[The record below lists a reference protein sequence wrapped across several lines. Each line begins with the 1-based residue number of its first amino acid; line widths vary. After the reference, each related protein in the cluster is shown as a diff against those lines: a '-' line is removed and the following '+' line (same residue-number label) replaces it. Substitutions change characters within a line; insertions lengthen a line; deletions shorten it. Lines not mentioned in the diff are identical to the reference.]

1 MRFKLAAAALVLAGV
16 AACGAEAGST
26 TDAAPASPREIPGG
40 GVSPAEVA
48 TRSPPGESDRL
59 RLDMAEAA
67 CRARD
72 FQGFFFAF
80 SGSAAVRAR
89 YTAAEV
95 GTGVRG
101 SSRLVTRRDYLDQQS
116 YPIATI
122 DMAFVTA
129 ASAAAFARG
138 EGADPKLLRHVELAF
153 NEASDNRQRIDW
165 TPGIFEKDLDPPPPH
180 LEEGLGAL
188 VEATGPGGTLLF
200 RPTATC
206 WELFEDVRNPPPG

>member
-1 MRFKLAAAALVLAGV
+1 MRFKLAATALLLAGS

-26 TDAAPASPREIPGG
+26 TDAAPAPAREIPGG
-40 GVSPAEVA
+40 GAVPAETAA
-48 TRSPPGESDRL
+48 TPPPSESERL

-67 CRARD
+67 CRAND

-80 SGSAAVRAR
+80 SGSAAVQAR
-89 YTAAEV
+89 YTATEV

-101 SSRLVTRRDYLDQQS
+101 SSRRVTRRDYLNQQS

-129 ASAAAFARG
+129 ASAVAFERG
-138 EGADPKLLRHVELAF
+138 GGSDPKLLRHVELAF
-153 NEASDNRQRIDW
+153 NEAGDNRQRIDW
-165 TPGIFEKDLDPPPPH
+165 TPGLFEKDLDPPPPH

-206 WELFEDVRNPPPG
+206 WELFEDVRKPPPG